1 MREDYNVTIINAM
14 NDLSAKDRIRVKK
27 ANTTAIKLDEVTDG
41 ENSFVIERVDNF
53 AHLKIHNDHAENP
66 DYEVLVI
73 FNGDQ
78 AYATGSTA
86 FMNSFFDIVDEMKD
100 EPGEWGIECF
110 KIPSRNYKGKFIL
123 TCNII

>member
-1 MREDYNVTIINAM
+1 MREDYNVTIIKTM
-14 NDLSAKDRIRVKK
+14 NDLTAKERIRVKK
-27 ANTTAIKLDEVTDG
+27 ANTSAIKLDEVTDG
-41 ENSFVIERVDNF
+41 ENSFVIENIDNF
-53 AHLKIHNDHAENP
+53 ALLKIHNEHAENP

-86 FMNSFFDIVDEMKD
+86 LMNSFFDIVDEMY
-100 EPGEWGIECF
+100 GEQADWGIECF

>member
-1 MREDYNVTIINAM
+1 MREDYNVTIINTM
-14 NDLSAKDRIRVKK
+14 KELTAKERIRVKK

-41 ENSFVIERVDNF
+41 ENSFVIENVDNF
-53 AHLKIHNDHAENP
+53 ACLKVHNDHAENP

-73 FNGDQ
+73 FSGDK
-78 AYATGSTA
+78 AYSTGSTA
-86 FMNSFFDIVDEMKD
+86 FANSFLDIVDEMKD
-100 EPGEWGIECF
+100 EQGEWGIECF